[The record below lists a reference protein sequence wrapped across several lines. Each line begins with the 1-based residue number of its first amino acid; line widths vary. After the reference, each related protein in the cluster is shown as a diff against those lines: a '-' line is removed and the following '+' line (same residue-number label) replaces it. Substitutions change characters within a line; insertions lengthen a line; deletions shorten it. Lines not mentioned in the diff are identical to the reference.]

1 MRNVVVK
8 DASAA
13 VAGLRDG
20 DTVMVGGF
28 GGAGVPRGMIE
39 AVLDPRCAN

>member
-8 DASAA
+8 DAGAA
-13 VAGLRDG
+13 VAGIKDG

-28 GGAGVPRGMIE
+28 GGV
-39 AVLDPRCAN
+39 VLEQSLANPV